1 MQRKNFNAFDIKIFL
16 TKIEGTGFSD
26 HSNLKILTPKQM
38 LQRLPI
44 IVAQVTAVSTT
55 EHLLNEIR
63 HIIYFLYQAKKITKK
78 YVTT

>member
-16 TKIEGTGFSD
+16 IKIEGTGFLD

-63 HIIYFLYQAKKITKK
+63 QIIYFLYQAKKITKK